1 MTKKSTILSAVLLL
15 IVLINVIG
23 YLLVSCRVYVALNQ
37 YAYEQSE
44 QISNKINEILGSTIT
59 TYYNELDRY
68 KLNCDQFLPVAK
80 QVSLA
85 SPYTRSI
92 TLAADQTIYCSTI
105 TLNAKQKYPIKNVK
119 PGVSLRYIASS
130 PLVKKSDVFLLIVT
144 SDDVLVNFGIDSFI
158 FTNLLSADMNF
169 FTPLFYIDGYLIAK
183 NGTSQASSLTL
194 DHGHPISNAYINL
207 FYRIDTENYL
217 NFGLINYA
225 YFYLIITVFSF
236 FCGAVFYLFL
246 MRIDWTVFAIARG
259 LKKRQFVPY
268 LQPVFD
274 KHRNMIGAEVL
285 ARWLHPKLG
294 MIAPDTFIPNAERSG
309 HINHIFCQLV
319 DQVILGLK
327 PFQTHINQCKEFH
340 LAFNVSSPQLKHFDL
355 LRDCKH
361 LIYGLSRC
369 HFELVLELTERVQIP
384 QDELHIQGIIK
395 LKKQGIR
402 IALDDFGTGH
412 SSLTY
417 LKNIKI
423 DYLKIDKSFTDMI
436 GEEEFK
442 DHIVANVL
450 DLAERIGVPV
460 VAEGIENQYQEQYL
474 LNRHADYFQGYYY
487 GRPVAI
493 DEFIRLYFIQ
503 PAEAQS
509 KTT

>member
-1 MTKKSTILSAVLLL
+1 MTKKSMIVSAALLL
-15 IVLINVIG
+15 ILLINVIG
-23 YLLVSCRVYVALNQ
+23 YFLISCRVYVALNQ
-37 YAYEQSE
+37 YAYEHSE
-44 QISNKINEILGSTIT
+44 QISNRINRMLESTIT
-59 TYYNELDRY
+59 TYYNDLDKY
-68 KLNCDQFLPVAK
+68 KLNCNQFLPLAK

-92 TLAADQTIYCSTI
+92 TLAANQMIYCSTI
-105 TLNAKQKYPIKNVK
+105 TLNAKQKYPIKNVAS
-119 PGVSLRYIASS
+119 GVSLRYIASS
-130 PLVKKSDVFLLIVT
+130 PLVKKSDVFLLVVT
-144 SDDVLVNFGIDSFI
+144 SDDVYVNFGIDSFI
-158 FTNLLSADMNF
+158 FTSLLNVDMNF
-169 FTPLFYIDGYLIAK
+169 FTPLFYIDGYLVAK
-183 NGTSQASSLTL
+183 NGTTLASSF
-194 DHGHPISNAYINL
+194 DAEHYHPVSNAYIKL

-217 NFGLINYA
+217 NYGLINYA
-225 YFYLIITVFSF
+225 YFYLIITVLSF
-236 FCGAVFYLFL
+236 VGGAAFYLFL

-274 KHRNMIGAEVL
+274 KHKKMVGAEVL
-285 ARWLHPKLG
+285 ARWLHPKHG
-294 MIAPDTFIPNAERSG
+294 IIAPDQFVPNAERSG
-309 HINHIFCQLV
+309 QINPIFCQLT
-319 DQVILGLK
+319 DQVVRGLK
-327 PFQTHINQCKEFH
+327 PVQDRINQCGEFH
-340 LAFNVSSPQLKHFDL
+340 LAFNVSSPQLQHFDL

-361 LIYGLSRC
+361 LLYGLNRC
-369 HFELVLELTERVQIP
+369 HFQLILELTERVQIP

-412 SSLTY
+412 SSLSY

-423 DYLKIDKSFTDMI
+423 DYLKMDKSFTDMI

-460 VAEGIENQYQEQYL
+460 VAEGIENQHQEQYL
-474 LNRHADYFQGYYY
+474 LNHHTEFFQGYYY

-493 DEFIRLYFIQ
+493 EEFIRRYLHQ
-503 PAEAQS
+503 GQ
-509 KTT
+509 

>member
-1 MTKKSTILSAVLLL
+1 MTKKSMIVSAALLL
-15 IVLINVIG
+15 ILLINVIG
-23 YLLVSCRVYVALNQ
+23 YFLISCRVYVALNQ
-37 YAYEQSE
+37 YAYEHSE
-44 QISNKINEILGSTIT
+44 QISNRINRMLESTIT
-59 TYYNELDRY
+59 TYYNDLDKY
-68 KLNCDQFLPVAK
+68 KLNCNQFLPLAK

-92 TLAADQTIYCSTI
+92 TLAANQMIYCSTI
-105 TLNAKQKYPIKNVK
+105 TLNAKQKYPIKNVAS
-119 PGVSLRYIASS
+119 GVSLRYIASS
-130 PLVKKSDVFLLIVT
+130 PLVKKSDVFLLVVT
-144 SDDVLVNFGIDSFI
+144 SDDVYVNFGIDSFI
-158 FTNLLSADMNF
+158 FTSLLNVDMNF
-169 FTPLFYIDGYLIAK
+169 FTPLFYIDGYLVAK
-183 NGTSQASSLTL
+183 NGTTLASSFEAE
-194 DHGHPISNAYINL
+194 HYHPVSNAYIKL

-217 NFGLINYA
+217 NYGLINYA
-225 YFYLIITVFSF
+225 YFYLIITVLSF
-236 FCGAVFYLFL
+236 VGGAAFYLFL

-274 KHRNMIGAEVL
+274 KHKKMVGAEVL
-285 ARWLHPKLG
+285 ARWLHPKHG
-294 MIAPDTFIPNAERSG
+294 IIAPDQFVPNAERSG
-309 HINHIFCQLV
+309 QINPIFCQLT
-319 DQVILGLK
+319 DQVVRGLK
-327 PFQTHINQCKEFH
+327 PVQDRINQCGEFH
-340 LAFNVSSPQLKHFDL
+340 LAFNVSSPQLQHFDL

-361 LIYGLSRC
+361 LLYGLNRC
-369 HFELVLELTERVQIP
+369 HFQLILELTERVQIP

-412 SSLTY
+412 SSLSY

-423 DYLKIDKSFTDMI
+423 DYLKMDKSFTDMI

-460 VAEGIENQYQEQYL
+460 VAEGIENQHQEQYL
-474 LNRHADYFQGYYY
+474 LNHHTEFFQGYYY

-493 DEFIRLYFIQ
+493 EEFIRRYLHQ
-503 PAEAQS
+503 GQ
-509 KTT
+509 

>member
-1 MTKKSTILSAVLLL
+1 MTKKSMIVSAALLL
-15 IVLINVIG
+15 ILLINVIG
-23 YLLVSCRVYVALNQ
+23 YFLISCRVYVALNQ
-37 YAYEQSE
+37 YAYEHSE
-44 QISNKINEILGSTIT
+44 QISNRINRMLESTIT
-59 TYYNELDRY
+59 TYYNDLDKY
-68 KLNCDQFLPVAK
+68 KLNCNQFLPLAK

-92 TLAADQTIYCSTI
+92 TLAANQMIYCSTI
-105 TLNAKQKYPIKNVK
+105 TLNAKQKYPIKNVAS
-119 PGVSLRYIASS
+119 GVSLRYIASS
-130 PLVKKSDVFLLIVT
+130 PLVKKSDVFLLVVK
-144 SDDVLVNFGIDSFI
+144 SDDVYVNFGIDSFI
-158 FTNLLSADMNF
+158 FTSLLNVDMNF
-169 FTPLFYIDGYLIAK
+169 FTPLFYIDGYLVAK
-183 NGTSQASSLTL
+183 NGTTLASSF
-194 DHGHPISNAYINL
+194 DAEHYHPVSNAYIKL

-217 NFGLINYA
+217 NYGLINYA
-225 YFYLIITVFSF
+225 YFYLIITVLSF
-236 FCGAVFYLFL
+236 VGGAAFYLFL

-274 KHRNMIGAEVL
+274 KHKKMVGAEVL
-285 ARWLHPKLG
+285 ARWLHPKHG
-294 MIAPDTFIPNAERSG
+294 IIAPDQFVPNAERSG
-309 HINHIFCQLV
+309 QINPIFCQLT
-319 DQVILGLK
+319 DQVVRGLK
-327 PFQTHINQCKEFH
+327 PVQDRINQCGEFH
-340 LAFNVSSPQLKHFDL
+340 LAFNVSSPQLQHFDL

-361 LIYGLSRC
+361 LLYGLNRC
-369 HFELVLELTERVQIP
+369 HFQLILELTERVQIP

-412 SSLTY
+412 SSLSY

-423 DYLKIDKSFTDMI
+423 DYLKMDKSFTDMI

-460 VAEGIENQYQEQYL
+460 VAEGIENQHQEQYL
-474 LNRHADYFQGYYY
+474 LNHHTEFFQGYYY

-493 DEFIRLYFIQ
+493 EEFIRRYLHQ
-503 PAEAQS
+503 GQ
-509 KTT
+509 